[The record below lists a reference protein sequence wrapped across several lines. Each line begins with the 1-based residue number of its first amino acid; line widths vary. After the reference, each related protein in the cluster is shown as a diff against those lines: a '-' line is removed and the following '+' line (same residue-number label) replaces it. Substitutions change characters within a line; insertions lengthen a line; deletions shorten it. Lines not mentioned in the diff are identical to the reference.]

1 MPRMSGSHDFS
12 LACMPHT
19 SALHGL
25 LAPILY
31 TLERKG
37 TSHVAQLTSVCVHVS
52 YVDRLWCNTLL
63 RG

>member
-37 TSHVAQLTSVCVHVS
+37 TSHVAQLTSVCIHVS
-52 YVDRLWCNTLL
+52 YVDRL
-63 RG
+63 